1 MQLLLT
7 LEERKIITRALE
19 KCLAQAQGAELAR
32 KREIANRLLDK
43 VLELDLRLDA
53 DELEDLSDI
62 LSSCKVEI
70 KNRIAT
76 EMHPVARDALLDQRR
91 ILEHAADKVTEACM
105 MA

>member
-76 EMHPVARDALLDQRR
+76 EMDPVARDALLDQRR

>member
-19 KCLAQAQGAELAR
+19 KCLAQAQGAHLAR
-32 KREIANRLLDK
+32 KRDAANRLLDR
-43 VLELDLRLDA
+43 VLEPDLRFDA

-62 LSSCKVEI
+62 LSSCKVEM
-70 KNRIAT
+70 KNRIAA
-76 EMHPVARDALLDQRR
+76 ELDPIAKNALLEQRKT
-91 ILEHAADKVTEACM
+91 LDYAADKVTEACM